1 MSRIPVAPVV
11 PALAG
16 RLNPVSLTDV
26 TLAGGVWGA
35 FQQLN
40 RDVIIP
46 HCDNAMERVGW
57 IGNFRAAANGTLATD
72 RVGRLFTD
80 SEIYKTM
87 EAMAWE
93 NARTPSPEF
102 EARLGE
108 LTELLRSA
116 QQPDGYLNTFYGY
129 EGGPERYSD
138 FEWGHEL
145 YCDGHLLQAA
155 VAVIRSGGPDAFL
168 DVARQL
174 ADHVSAEFAEGA
186 RETLCG
192 HPEIET
198 ALVELY
204 RATGEERYLKQ
215 ARVFVERRGHR
226 ILGDTMY
233 KGRDYYQDNVPVRD
247 AEVLVGHSVRALYL
261 AAGAIDVAVETDD
274 ADLLDAVR
282 RQYDRTLERRTYL
295 TGGMGSNHH
304 GETYGDDFEL
314 PSERGYNETC
324 AAVASVH
331 VAWRLLL
338 ATGDE
343 RYADIIE
350 RTLYNSVISSPS
362 VDGRSFFY
370 VNALQRRSP
379 GIDPEP
385 GVPSLRR
392 TDGRR
397 AEWFTTSCCPTNLA
411 RTFATLGAYTATS
424 DRAGIQLHQ
433 YAGGRYDISFGEG
446 RRAVLEVET
455 NYPDDGRVAVRV
467 AETDGE
473 PWELTLR
480 VPGWAHTATVD
491 EGDGDGP
498 RPVTPGALRIERTF
512 QAGNEVVLD
521 LDLSPRWVF
530 PDPRIDDLRGQV
542 ALERGPLV
550 YAVESLDQTEL
561 DLDAVVVDVATIP
574 VDAPDADTGLEGIVP
589 VDVAGGIRT
598 ELRDAWPYGG
608 APVAPALAPRS
619 LTFIPYFRW
628 ANRGASTM
636 RVWVPRA
643 DVAAAE
649 AAVASASE
657 ESSISA

>member
-1 MSRIPVAPVV
+1 MTNIPVAPVV
-11 PALAG
+11 PTVAG
-16 RLNPVSLTDV
+16 RLDPVSLTDV
-26 TLAGGVWGA
+26 TLDGGIWGS

-40 RDVIIP
+40 RDAIIP
-46 HCDNAMERVGW
+46 HCDDAMERVGW
-57 IGNFRAAANGTLATD
+57 IGNFRAAAAGTLTAD

-93 NARTPSPEF
+93 NARHRSPDF
-102 EARLGE
+102 ETRLGE
-108 LTELLRSA
+108 LTELLRLA
-116 QQPDGYLNTFYGY
+116 QLPDGYLNTFYGY

-145 YCDGHLLQAA
+145 YCAGHLLQAA
-155 VAVIRSGGPDAFL
+155 VAVIRSDGPDAFL
-168 DVARQL
+168 DVARRL
-174 ADHVSAEFAEGA
+174 ADHLSDEFRDGA

-192 HPEIET
+192 HPEVET

-204 RATGEERYLKQ
+204 RATGEGRYLEQ
-215 ARVFVERRGHR
+215 ARLFVERRGHR
-226 ILGDTMY
+226 ILDDTMY

-261 AAGAIDVAVETDD
+261 AAGAIDVAVETGDTE
-274 ADLLDAVR
+274 LLDAVR

-324 AAVASVH
+324 AAVASIH

-338 ATGDE
+338 ATGEE
-343 RYADIIE
+343 RYADVIE

-362 VDGRSFFY
+362 IDGTSFFY

-397 AEWFTTSCCPTNLA
+397 ADWFTTSCCPTNLA

-424 DRAGIQLHQ
+424 NTVGVQLHQ
-433 YAGGRYDISFGEG
+433 YAGGRYRLGFGEG
-446 RRAVLEVET
+446 RHVVLEVET
-455 NYPDDGRVAVRV
+455 RYPENGRIRVRV
-467 AETDGE
+467 VETDGE
-473 PWELTLR
+473 PWQLTLR
-480 VPGWAHTATVD
+480 VPTWARAATVD
-491 EGDGDGP
+491 EGQGA
-498 RPVTPGALRIERTF
+498 RPVDTGALHLER
-512 QAGNEVVLD
+512 AWEPGDEILLD
-521 LDLSPRWVF
+521 LDMAPRWIF

-542 ALERGPLV
+542 AVERGPVV
-550 YAVESLDQTEL
+550 YAVESLDPSVL
-561 DLDAVVVDVATIP
+561 DLDAIVVDVASLPT
-574 VDAPDADTGLEGIVP
+574 DAPDAPTGIDGIVP
-589 VDVAGGIRT
+589 VEVAGGTRT
-598 ELRDAWPYGG
+598 GLRDAWPYGD
-608 APVAPALAPRS
+608 APVTPAVAS
-619 LTFIPYFRW
+619 QSFTFIPYFRW

-649 AAVASASE
+649 AVVPAISR
-657 ESSISA
+657 ESSFSA